1 MGKSNTLTITAEQP
15 TKIETHLYL
24 GEWSGKTRGPAP
36 LSITL
41 TATLLYPNDIS
52 PIPGKVIK
60 FYDSGGNVVGTAT
73 TDSNGQA
80 KLPLT
85 LSLPGTYTFYAVFEG
100 DDTFQGC

>member
-1 MGKSNTLTITAEQP
+1 LTITAEQP
-15 TKIETHLYL
+15 TKIETRLNL

-36 LSITL
+36 LDITL
-41 TATLLYPNDIS
+41 TATLKWFNGIS
-52 PIPGKVIK
+52 PIPGKLIK
-60 FYDSGGNVVGTAT
+60 FYDSSGNVVGTAT

-100 DDTFQGC
+100 DDKFQGC